1 MRATRL
7 IGVVAC
13 LLFAAACSPVQHQ
26 VGDAAPAGSPAPTV
40 AAPTATAPTVTP
52 TTPASTPSSTIEATR
67 APLLL
72 GPAGYGALKIGMTE
86 KQAKATGMLTPFTNS
101 GCRIA
106 YLRGFPQGKGAV
118 FVSPT
123 LGLIAINA
131 WGTMKTPEGVRVGTS
146 TAEMRR
152 IYPKRQFVDGDGDYE
167 KVFVKVSN
175 QAVYRIAVNGGKV
188 TELTLQH
195 AHQDCYE

>member
-1 MRATRL
+1 MPLVGA
-7 IGVVAC
+7 VAC

-26 VGDAAPAGSPAPTV
+26 SGDAAPAGSPVPTV
-40 AAPTATAPTVTP
+40 AAPSTTTVTATTPPPAAPS
-52 TTPASTPSSTIEATR
+52 TPASTREATTR
-67 APLLL
+67 PVLL
-72 GPAGYGALKIGMTE
+72 GPEGYGKLKIGMTE
-86 KQAKATGMLTPFTNS
+86 KQAKATGMLTSFDNS

-106 YLRGFPQGKGAV
+106 YLRGFPQGRGAV

-131 WGTMKTPEGVRVGTS
+131 WGDMKTPEGVRVGTS
-146 TAEMRR
+146 AAEMRR

-175 QAVYRIAVNGGKV
+175 EAVYRIAVNDGKV

-195 AHQDCYE
+195 AHQNCYE